1 MPDALEGPYSCGQAS
16 RSRLYAT
23 SRGAGRWLTDR
34 QPFEPGE
41 DEGDAG
47 ELAVT
52 GAVRVIRQTDIKGM
66 PYIEYRVAGA
76 AGLWSGSGERKV
88 PGRQLANSG
97 PSIFFAPILM
107 ECWKCLVYNVSIFG

>member
-1 MPDALEGPYSCGQAS
+1 MRWRGRLAADKHPDQGFMLGA
-16 RSRLYAT
+16 RN
-23 SRGAGRWLTDR
+23 AGRRLTDR

-66 PYIEYRVAGA
+66 PYIEYRVVGV

-88 PGRQLANSG
+88 PGRQLTNSE
-97 PSIFFAPILM
+97 PSISHAF
-107 ECWKCLVYNVSIFG
+107 